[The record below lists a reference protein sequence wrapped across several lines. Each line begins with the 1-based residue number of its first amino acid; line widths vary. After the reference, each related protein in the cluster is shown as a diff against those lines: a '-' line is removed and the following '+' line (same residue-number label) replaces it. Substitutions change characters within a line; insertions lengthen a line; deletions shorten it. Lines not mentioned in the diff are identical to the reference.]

1 MMTINKKL
9 ELVRT
14 IQTLAMKINLNS
26 DIDIFTEFL
35 GHVNG
40 FHFRL
45 YINGWKSGIKPDYNK
60 TAYIDMEKSEYTL
73 KAILEHLKDIEK
85 ECCFSNK
92 KII

>member
-1 MMTINKKL
+1 MMTINKKI

-14 IQTLAMKINLNS
+14 IQTLSMKINLNS
-26 DIDIFTEFL
+26 TTDIFTEFL

-45 YINGWKSGIKPDYNK
+45 YLNGWKSGEKPDYNK
-60 TAYIDMEKSEYTL
+60 TVYIDMEKSEYTL
-73 KAILEHLKDIEK
+73 NAILEHLKSLEK
-85 ECCFSNK
+85 ECLFKNK